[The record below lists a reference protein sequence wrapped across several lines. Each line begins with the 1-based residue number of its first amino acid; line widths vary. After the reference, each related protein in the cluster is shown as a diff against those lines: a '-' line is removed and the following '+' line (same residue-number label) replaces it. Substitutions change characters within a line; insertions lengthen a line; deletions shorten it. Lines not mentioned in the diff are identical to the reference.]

1 VPNND
6 VLGAN
11 PDDLQ
16 HLATALRG
24 AGGAL
29 DAADARL
36 RQRLGAVSWA
46 GGDAVELRRAWD
58 LEVGGHSRRATVELR
73 SVAEALEAQAIE
85 QRQASGDVAAGPGER
100 PGEVRSPVE
109 PGAVPEDSTTAGG
122 GPPPVTVL
130 TETHT
135 VGLEGG
141 GSPVDGRAEATMRL
155 TVADDGTAQVTV
167 ATDQRIGALAGEA
180 SAGVGVGLT
189 GSRDLALSF
198 ADEATARRFISQMT
212 DALIPDLDAL
222 AHVGAP
228 NPLAVGL
235 GLGVPALVLSGG
247 KAVFDDVGRDAAGVL
262 IANVPSDADHSV
274 GGSVDVWAAGAL
286 DRFGVDAEI
295 ARGATY
301 HPADGTWRTNTTIDA
316 SASAEV
322 FGDLGVDLS
331 AVSSVGTTI
340 APGGITEGRWSV
352 EVTGGGAA
360 ALLSGLGVGAGGPGF
375 DPGGVGVVR
384 LSARL
389 PATDAATREVLS
401 QLNLATPAPHRVAG
415 TLKSMID
422 HGELTLTVE
431 HRDAS
436 DQGRSLGPVRV
447 ISKQER
453 VVTEAAFRRLPGG
466 AWTEVELPGR

>member
-1 VPNND
+1 MLAGSRALVRCR
-6 VLGAN
+6 LGGFTVETWTRRRAGQQN

-46 GGDAVELRRAWD
+46 GGDAI
-58 LEVGGHSRRATVELR
+58 EVGGPGTWRSAATAGGQRWTR

-212 DALIPDLDAL
+212 DALDP
-222 AHVGAP
+222 G
-228 NPLAVGL
+228 
-235 GLGVPALVLSGG
+235 SG
-247 KAVFDDVGRDAAGVL
+247 
-262 IANVPSDADHSV
+262 
-274 GGSVDVWAAGAL
+274 
-286 DRFGVDAEI
+286 
-295 ARGATY
+295 
-301 HPADGTWRTNTTIDA
+301 RT
-316 SASAEV
+316 
-322 FGDLGVDLS
+322 G
-331 AVSSVGTTI
+331 
-340 APGGITEGRWSV
+340 PRWCSQPV
-352 EVTGGGAA
+352 GGGAWA
-360 ALLSGLGVGAGGPGF
+360 GGAGTG
-375 DPGGVGVVR
+375 
-384 LSARL
+384 AEW
-389 PATDAATREVLS
+389 REGCV
-401 QLNLATPAPHRVAG
+401 
-415 TLKSMID
+415 
-422 HGELTLTVE
+422 
-431 HRDAS
+431 
-436 DQGRSLGPVRV
+436 
-447 ISKQER
+447 
-453 VVTEAAFRRLPGG
+453 
-466 AWTEVELPGR
+466 

>member
-1 VPNND
+1 
-6 VLGAN
+6 
-11 PDDLQ
+11 
-16 HLATALRG
+16 
-24 AGGAL
+24 
-29 DAADARL
+29 
-36 RQRLGAVSWA
+36 
-46 GGDAVELRRAWD
+46 
-58 LEVGGHSRRATVELR
+58 
-73 SVAEALEAQAIE
+73 
-85 QRQASGDVAAGPGER
+85 
-100 PGEVRSPVE
+100 
-109 PGAVPEDSTTAGG
+109 
-122 GPPPVTVL
+122 
-130 TETHT
+130 
-135 VGLEGG
+135 
-141 GSPVDGRAEATMRL
+141 M
-155 TVADDGTAQVTV
+155 
-167 ATDQRIGALAGEA
+167 
-180 SAGVGVGLT
+180 
-189 GSRDLALSF
+189 
-198 ADEATARRFISQMT
+198 
-212 DALIPDLDAL
+212 
-222 AHVGAP
+222 
-228 NPLAVGL
+228 GL

-295 ARGATY
+295 ARGAAY

-375 DPGGVGVVR
+375 DPGGVRVVR

-389 PATDAATREVLS
+389 PATDAATREDVSS

-422 HGELTLTVE
+422 HGELTLTVNAAT
-431 HRDAS
+431 HRIRGAVL
-436 DQGRSLGPVRV
+436 GRFG
-447 ISKQER
+447 
-453 VVTEAAFRRLPGG
+453 
-466 AWTEVELPGR
+466 